1 MYKELNGNTEIA
13 EAFRKFVNEKH
24 DITVARVAMMYEDEH
39 DRRNL
44 HGQIEDDVKGG
55 STGSYSVVLLDETNN
70 IAVLEDTHAA
80 KKGPYKYISALL
92 SPKTGKWYPTSSYE
106 RGVHLAYVRGV
117 SELFLGR
124 NNDLAT
130 FFERML
136 IEVKD

>member
-1 MYKELNGNTEIA
+1 MYKEMNNNKKIA

-24 DITVARVAMMYEDEH
+24 DMAVARVAIMSEEEQ

-44 HGQIEDDVKGG
+44 HGKIEEDVKGNVPG
-55 STGSYSVVLLDETNN
+55 SFQVVMLDEVNN
-70 IAVLEDTHAA
+70 IAVLEDLRAA

-92 SPKTGKWYPTSSYE
+92 SPKTDKWYTTSSYE
-106 RGVHLAYVRGV
+106 RSVHLAYVRGV

-136 IEVKD
+136 IEVK